1 LPAKVLIL
9 KRIAFYLVNK
19 QNKDNKHEANSG
31 NVNADTHSA
40 RKIASSD
47 LQDSATTEGKDLC
60 HQLRL
65 QLQQGQLLVVNPRR
79 KNGLILYKTYHAEFA
94 GPGAIVG
101 GQFDLDVSYLL
112 AVGNLSLIAPG
123 NSQARKQAYK
133 MRRQWVRLTKQ
144 IIDNP
149 QPTERAQVI
158 LNQFEHWF
166 DIETVADLPDEAFAL
181 LVGVLPQTI
190 RKVRNIELL

>member
-1 LPAKVLIL
+1 M
-9 KRIAFYLVNK
+9 NQ
-19 QNKDNKHEANSG
+19 QNKIDKFTI
-31 NVNADTHSA
+31 D
-40 RKIASSD
+40 
-47 LQDSATTEGKDLC
+47 
-60 HQLRL
+60 
-65 QLQQGQLLVVNPRR
+65 QLLSRLKTQELLIVNPRR
-79 KNGLILYKTYHAEFA
+79 KNGLIIYKKYHAEFV

-101 GQFDLDVSYLL
+101 GHFDLDAVNVIP
-112 AVGNLSLIAPG
+112 VGNLSLVSPQ
-123 NSQARKQAYK
+123 NSQERKQAYK

-149 QPTERAQVI
+149 EPTQRAQVI

-166 DIETVADLPDEAFAL
+166 DIETVSNLPDEAFAL

>member
-1 LPAKVLIL
+1 MGNGTQ
-9 KRIAFYLVNK
+9 RVNE
-19 QNKDNKHEANSG
+19 QNTDNKFQIE
-31 NVNADTHSA
+31 
-40 RKIASSD
+40 
-47 LQDSATTEGKDLC
+47 
-60 HQLRL
+60 
-65 QLQQGQLLVVNPRR
+65 QLLSRLKVKELSIVNPRR
-79 KNGLILYKTYHAEFA
+79 KNGLIIYKKYHAEFI

-101 GQFDLDVSYLL
+101 GQFDVDAINII
-112 AVGNLSLIAPG
+112 AVGKISLVAPK
-123 NSQARKQAYK
+123 NTESKKQAYK

-149 QPTERAQVI
+149 EPTQRAQVI

-166 DIETVADLPDEAFAL
+166 DRQTVVDLPDEAFAL

>member
-1 LPAKVLIL
+1 MSLGDGTPRVNEKNIDSSKFKIDETGHPSRGKNLKSLNANPAIL
-9 KRIAFYLVNK
+9 EL
-19 QNKDNKHEANSG
+19 DN
-31 NVNADTHSA
+31 VP
-40 RKIASSD
+40 
-47 LQDSATTEGKDLC
+47 
-60 HQLRL
+60 
-65 QLQQGQLLVVNPRR
+65 QLLAKLEAKELLMINPRR
-79 KNGLILYKTYHAEFA
+79 KNGLIIYKKYHAEFA

-101 GQFDLDVSYLL
+101 GQFDLGATNVL
-112 AVGNLSLIAPG
+112 AVGNVSLVYPQ
-123 NSQARKQAYK
+123 NSQEKKQAYK

-166 DIETVADLPDEAFAL
+166 DVETVADLPDEAFAL